1 MIASAARAG
10 SGSLGGIG
18 SGVSARALSIFI
30 TVWLS
35 LGAAPAAAQVGAVVS
50 IFSDDRFRGY
60 SLSDGRP
67 VAILDLSYDAPNGIY
82 GTVSGSVVAARGEGA
97 RPLRL
102 ALNAGYARRLRS
114 GLAAD
119 LGIVH
124 SRYSRYSGVSSG
136 RSYTEVYAGLSGKI
150 IGGRLSLSPNYLGAA
165 HWTMRGEINGHV
177 DLTPKFLLDG
187 EIGVLV
193 HVGGGYHDSSRS
205 QFDARVGIAR
215 RIGPITL
222 HAAVSARGA
231 GPDIYAGGQHSRAG
245 LILGVSSAL

>member
-1 MIASAARAG
+1 M
-10 SGSLGGIG
+10 
-18 SGVSARALSIFI
+18 
-30 TVWLS
+30 
-35 LGAAPAAAQVGAVVS
+35 
-50 IFSDDRFRGY
+50 
-60 SLSDGRP
+60 SDGRP

-82 GTVSGSVVAARGEGA
+82 GTVSGGVVDARGEGL

-136 RSYTEVYAGLSGKI
+136 RSYTEVYAGLSGKV
-150 IGGRLSLSPNYLGAA
+150 IGGRLSVSPNYLGLAR
-165 HWTMRGEINGHV
+165 WTMRAEINGHV
-177 DLTPKFLLDG
+177 DLTPKVLLDG

-193 HVGGGYHDSSRS
+193 HLGGGYQDRSRG
-205 QFDARVGIAR
+205 QLDVRVGIAR

-222 HAAVSARGA
+222 HAAVSARGP
-231 GPDIYAGGQHSRAG
+231 GPDIYAGRQHSRAG
-245 LILGVSSAL
+245 LVLGISSAL